1 MNSKTEL
8 EAGILDIKRG
18 LKVYERNPSVP
29 NPGHLPIKR
38 RPVKVANGNKVM
50 FVNGSSGEAS
60 DGHAAF
66 FEMQEVDQQQ
76 FVKLYLAGIK
86 QTAKLTAAGFQVF
99 ELVYRQMQ
107 DTPQTDK
114 IELNHYL
121 TKKYGL
127 NIADRTYRRGLREL
141 LENEFLYQSPSK
153 DVYFVNINFM
163 FNGNRITLAKSY
175 LLQGTQSQGE
185 LALENKTG
193 LIEHDEEDEAAE

>member
-1 MNSKTEL
+1 MDSKAEL
-8 EAGILDIKRG
+8 EEGILDIKRG

-29 NPGHLPIKR
+29 NPGNMPTR
-38 RPVKVANGNKVM
+38 RKPVKIANGNRVM
-50 FVNGSSGEAS
+50 IVGKDTGEVT

-66 FEMQEVDQQQ
+66 FEMQEVDQAA

-107 DTPQTDK
+107 DTPQSDK

-121 TKKYGL
+121 ARKFGL
-127 NIADRTYRRGLREL
+127 KIADRTYRRGLREL

-175 LLQGTQSQGE
+175 YLKGSHQQGE
-185 LALENKTG
+185 LAFDAPKALAAP
-193 LIEHDEEDEAAE
+193 DSED